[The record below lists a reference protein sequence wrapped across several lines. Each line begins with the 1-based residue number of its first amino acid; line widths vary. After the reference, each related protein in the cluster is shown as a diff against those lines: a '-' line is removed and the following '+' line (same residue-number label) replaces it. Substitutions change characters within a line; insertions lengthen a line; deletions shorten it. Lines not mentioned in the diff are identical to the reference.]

1 MNTFKQGTKVRNFI
15 GGLAA
20 LFLVA
25 SPLHAGELTAM
36 TAESI
41 DLGRFHG
48 VVYYTKE
55 DGGYR
60 VVATIAEGEAG
71 PPVRFS
77 ATLADNQSA
86 TMSVPG
92 ELGEPA
98 SILEISRVGDTLA
111 LTEIKRAF
119 GM

>member
-1 MNTFKQGTKVRNFI
+1 
-15 GGLAA
+15 
-20 LFLVA
+20 
-25 SPLHAGELTAM
+25 M